1 MIATV
6 EFTLHQLH
14 YARARALL
22 TGADAI
28 AKLSASLHH
37 ALRRAHIWNMVVTH
51 VGASNGVFTPWTVT
65 CVVPAGEEPLPGAE
79 VLDAISYRTSTSSG
93 NLPGTRSSL

>member
-28 AKLSASLHH
+28 AKLSASLHL
-37 ALRRAHIWNMVVTH
+37 ALRRAQHLEH
-51 VGASNGVFTPWTVT
+51 GGH
-65 CVVPAGEEPLPGAE
+65 CRELPME
-79 VLDAISYRTSTSSG
+79 SLR
-93 NLPGTRSSL
+93 PGL